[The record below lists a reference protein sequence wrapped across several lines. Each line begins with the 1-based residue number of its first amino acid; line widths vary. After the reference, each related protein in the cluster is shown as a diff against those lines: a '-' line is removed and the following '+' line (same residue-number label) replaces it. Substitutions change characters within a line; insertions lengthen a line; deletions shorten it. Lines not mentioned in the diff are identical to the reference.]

1 MSRGN
6 NLKTEGTAS
15 NKKKGRRS
23 RSRGIE
29 DGIIGGSTT
38 TTNNHHKS
46 GEDNKQNFLSYIV
59 YKIVA
64 KIGSVNFWRA
74 DRNISGAPAAGG
86 DGGVDSEDEIRP
98 TDKDRMIISKDL
110 LVLGDYLR
118 LPKSGDH
125 AEIQ

>member
-1 MSRGN
+1 M
-6 NLKTEGTAS
+6 
-15 NKKKGRRS
+15 
-23 RSRGIE
+23 
-29 DGIIGGSTT
+29 
-38 TTNNHHKS
+38 
-46 GEDNKQNFLSYIV
+46 

-74 DRNISGAPAAGG
+74 DRNNSGAPPAAAG
-86 DGGVDSEDEIRP
+86 DGVDSEDA

-125 AEIQ
+125 TEIQ